1 MALRSPKR
9 QPVRDETT
17 GDNLEKR
24 WSPKVRLLF
33 IVGACLCLWL
43 LVVLVA
49 KIVIC

>member
-1 MALRSPKR
+1 MALRSLKR

-33 IVGACLCLWL
+33 IVGACLGLWL
-43 LVVLVA
+43 LVALVA
-49 KIVIC
+49 YIG